1 MKKHLGSDTIKSS
14 DITAVSRRRF
24 LVTAGGFGF
33 VITAG
38 AFAPKFL
45 LDKNKKE
52 DEETPSLTAW
62 VQLDKEGKITI
73 YNPAAEMG
81 QGSMTALAAIIA
93 EEMDADW
100 SRVRVEYAPV
110 IPAIYGMQ
118 WNGKPGGPM
127 ITAGSRTT
135 RGYYKNLRQAGA
147 QARYILLHNAA
158 EKWGV
163 PVAELKTEPS
173 VVFHTTSGKKMTY
186 GEIAGFIKIPET
198 LPVIDDKDL
207 KSPEH
212 FRLIGKVM
220 PRVDIPEKINGKA
233 KFGIDIQ
240 LPGMV
245 YGVISRSPVHG
256 SKPELL
262 NEKEVRESDGVI
274 DIVRLDHGMGIV
286 AKTFEQALK
295 GKKTMQIKWSEGAKA
310 EGYHSEKSFA
320 AYHELVRTSGQQGKT
335 VLETGDA
342 SSSLSAAPKIYDRE
356 YYTDYLCHA
365 QMEPLNAVVSVAAD
379 GNSAEAWAGTQAPD
393 ADRAAI
399 ARVLNIDETKVNFNN
414 CYMGGGFGRRS
425 VDFSMEAAVLA
436 KQVKQPL
443 KLIWTR
449 EDDIQYG
456 SFRPISLQ
464 RIQAGVDAKG
474 NILAWRH
481 DIAGPD
487 ERLQTGG
494 VRMAYYNIPNQQVKL
509 HVTNHGVRTIYWRSV
524 GHGPNKFAQ
533 ETFIDEIANDLK
545 LDPYQYRRGM
555 MKDLPR
561 HLTILDKA
569 ATMSGWGT
577 PLAAGRARGL
587 AFSDYG
593 GSYTAGVVE
602 ISLNKETGQIR
613 VHKVWAAVDAGVI
626 VQPNSAIAQM
636 EGGIIMGISSSLL
649 ESITFKNGKVQQS
662 NYHDYPILR
671 MADAPESIDIHLI
684 PSSAPPTSLG
694 EVSLPLMGGA
704 IANAFL
710 KLTGK
715 PLRHLPFTTGKVL
728 DVLAG

>member
-1 MKKHLGSDTIKSS
+1 MKKQS
-14 DITAVSRRRF
+14 VSRPIKGRNIPAMSRRQF

-38 AFAPKFL
+38 AFAPGIL
-45 LDKNKKE
+45 SPKNKE
-52 DEETPSLTAW
+52 DFGDNPSITAW
-62 VQLDKEGKITI
+62 VQLAKDGKITL

-100 SRVRVEYAPV
+100 SKVHIEHAPV

-118 WNGKPGGPM
+118 WSGKPGGPM
-127 ITAGSRTT
+127 ITAGSRTI

-158 EKWGV
+158 EKWKV
-163 PVAELKTEPS
+163 PLSELKTEPS
-173 VVFHTTSGKKMTY
+173 MVVHSASGRKLTY
-186 GEIAGFIKIPET
+186 AEIAAFVKIPASIPE
-198 LPVIDDKDL
+198 IADHDL
-207 KSPEH
+207 KKPED
-212 FRLIGKVM
+212 FRLIGQVM
-220 PRVDIPEKINGKA
+220 PRFDIPEKVNGKA
-233 KFGIDIQ
+233 MFGMDIH

-245 YGVISRSPVHG
+245 YGVISRSPVYG
-256 SKPELL
+256 SKPELI
-262 NEKEVRESDGVI
+262 NEKDVRESDGLI
-274 DIVRLDHGMGIV
+274 DIVRLDHGIGIV

-295 GKKTMQIKWSEGAKA
+295 AKKTMQIKWSEGAKA
-310 EGYHSEKSFA
+310 EGYNSEKSFT
-320 AYHELVRTSGQQGKT
+320 AYHDLVRASGQQGKT

-342 SSSLSAAPKIYDRE
+342 SASLSAAPKLYDRE

-379 GNSAEAWAGTQAPD
+379 GKSAEAWAGTQAPD
-393 ADRAAI
+393 ADRSAI
-399 ARVLNIDETKVNFNN
+399 AKVLNLDESAVTFNN
-414 CYMGGGFGRRS
+414 CYMGGGFGRRQ
-425 VDFSMEAAVLA
+425 VEFSMEAAVLA
-436 KQVKQPL
+436 REVKQPV

-464 RIQAGVDAKG
+464 RIQAGVDTKG

-509 HVTNHGVRTIYWRSV
+509 HVTDHGVRTIYWRSV

-533 ETFIDEIANDLK
+533 ETFIDEIAHDLN
-545 LDPYQYRRGM
+545 LDPYQYRRSL

-561 HLTILDKA
+561 YLTILDKVA
-569 ATMSGWGT
+569 AMSGWGSLLPT
-577 PLAAGRARGL
+577 GRARGL

-593 GSYTAGVVE
+593 GSFTAGVVE
-602 ISLNKETGQIR
+602 ISLNKESGQIR

-626 VQPNSAIAQM
+626 VQPNSAVAQM
-636 EGGIIMGISSSLL
+636 EGGIVMGISSVLQ

-662 NYHDYPILR
+662 NFHDYPILR

-728 DVLAG
+728 EVLG

>member
-1 MKKHLGSDTIKSS
+1 MKTLMTPTKAKANSIKS
-14 DITAVSRRRF
+14 VSRRQF

-45 LDKNKKE
+45 SKNKE
-52 DEETPSLTAW
+52 DDINGNQAITAW
-62 VQLDKEGKITI
+62 VQLAKDGKITI

-81 QGSMTALAAIIA
+81 QGSMTALAAVIA

-100 SRVRVEYAPV
+100 SMVHIEHAPV

-118 WNGKPGGPM
+118 WSGKPGGPM
-127 ITAGSRTT
+127 ITAGSRTI
-135 RGYYKNLRQAGA
+135 RSYYKSLRQAGA
-147 QARYILLHNAA
+147 QARYILLQNAA

-163 PVAELKTEPS
+163 PLSELKTQPS
-173 VVFHTTSGKKMTY
+173 LVVHAASGRKMTY
-186 GEIAGFIKIPET
+186 AEIAAFVKIPET
-198 LPVIDDKDL
+198 IPTIADNDL
-207 KSPEH
+207 KKAED

-220 PRVDIPEKINGKA
+220 PRFDIPEKVTGKA
-233 KFGIDIQ
+233 KFGMDVY

-245 YGVISRSPVHG
+245 YGAISRSPVHG
-256 SKPELL
+256 SKPELI
-262 NEKEVRESDGVI
+262 NEKEVRESEGLI
-274 DIVRLDHGMGIV
+274 DIVRLDHGIGVV

-295 GKKTMQIKWSEGAKA
+295 AKKTMQIKWSEGAKA
-310 EGYHSEKSFA
+310 EGYNSEKSFA
-320 AYHELVRTSGQQGKT
+320 AYHDLVRTNSQQGKA
-335 VLETGDA
+335 VIETGDA
-342 SSSLSAAPKIYDRE
+342 AAIIPTAPKIYDRE

-379 GNSAEAWAGTQAPD
+379 GKSAEAWAGTQAPD

-399 ARVLNIDETKVNFNN
+399 AKVLNIDESKIKFNN

-436 KQVKQPL
+436 KQIKQPV

-464 RIQAGVDAKG
+464 RIQAGVDTKG

-509 HVTNHGVRTIYWRSV
+509 HVTDHGVRTIYWRSV

-533 ETFIDEIANDLK
+533 ETFIDEIANDLR

-561 HLTILDKA
+561 HLTILDKV
-569 ATMSGWGT
+569 ATMSSWGS
-577 PLAAGRARGL
+577 PVAEGRARGI

-593 GSYTAGVVE
+593 GSFTAGVVE
-602 ISLNKETGQIR
+602 ISLNKESGQIR

-636 EGGIIMGISSSLL
+636 EGGIVMGISSVLQ

-662 NYHDYPILR
+662 NFHDYPILR

-684 PSSAPPTSLG
+684 PSAAPPTSLG

-715 PLRHLPFTTGKVL
+715 ALRHLPFTTGKVL
-728 DVLAG
+728 EVLG

>member
-1 MKKHLGSDTIKSS
+1 MKKPTVSQTMKGRNMPAI
-14 DITAVSRRRF
+14 SRRQF

-33 VITAG
+33 AITAG
-38 AFAPKFL
+38 AFSPKFL
-45 LDKNKKE
+45 SGHTTDAVNGNQ
-52 DEETPSLTAW
+52 PITAW

-118 WNGKPGGPM
+118 WSGKPGGPM

-163 PVAELKTEPS
+163 PIGELKTEPS
-173 VVFHTTSGKKMTY
+173 VVIHPASGRKLTFA
-186 GEIAGFIKIPET
+186 EIASFVKIPQT
-198 LPVIDDKDL
+198 LPAIDDKDL
-207 KSPEH
+207 KNPEQ
-212 FRLIGKVM
+212 FRLIGQVM
-220 PRVDIPEKINGKA
+220 PRVDIPDKINGKA
-233 KFGIDIQ
+233 KFSIDVHI
-240 LPGMV
+240 PGMV
-245 YGVISRSPVHG
+245 YGVISRSPVYG
-256 SKPELL
+256 SRPELI
-262 NEKEVRESDGVI
+262 NEKEVRESDGVM
-274 DIVRLDHGMGIV
+274 DIVRLDHGIGIV

-295 GKKTMQIKWSEGAKA
+295 AKKAMQIKWSEGAKA
-310 EGYHSEKSFA
+310 EGYNSEKSFA
-320 AYHELVRTSGQQGKT
+320 AYHDLVRAPGQQGKT

-342 SSSLSAAPKIYDRE
+342 SASLSASPKLYDRE

-379 GNSAEAWAGTQAPD
+379 GKSAEAWAGTQAPD
-393 ADRAAI
+393 ADRSAI
-399 ARVLNIDETKVNFNN
+399 AKVLNLDESAVTFHN

-425 VDFSMEAAVLA
+425 VDFSIEAAVLA
-436 KQVKQPL
+436 KQVKQPV

-464 RIQAGVDAKG
+464 RLQAGVDAKG
-474 NILAWRH
+474 NILAWKH

-509 HVTNHGVRTIYWRSV
+509 HVTDHGVRTIFWRSV

-533 ETFIDEIANDLK
+533 ETFIDEIAHDLHI
-545 LDPYQYRRGM
+545 DPYQYRRGM

-561 HLTILDKA
+561 HLAILDKA
-569 ATMSGWGT
+569 AAMSGWGS
-577 PLAAGRARGL
+577 PLAAGRARGF

-602 ISLNKETGQIR
+602 ISLNKESGRIR

-636 EGGIIMGISSSLL
+636 EGGIIMGISSVLQ

-662 NYHDYPILR
+662 NFHDYPILR

-684 PSSAPPTSLG
+684 PSAAPPTSLG

-710 KLTGK
+710 KLTGR
-715 PLRHLPFTTGKVL
+715 PLRHLPFTAGKVL
-728 DVLAG
+728 EVLG

>member
-1 MKKHLGSDTIKSS
+1 MKKPTVSQTIKGRNMPA
-14 DITAVSRRRF
+14 ISRRQF

-33 VITAG
+33 AITAG
-38 AFAPKFL
+38 AFSPKFL
-45 LDKNKKE
+45 SGHTTDTVNGNQ
-52 DEETPSLTAW
+52 PITAW

-100 SRVRVEYAPV
+100 SKVRVEYAPV
-110 IPAIYGMQ
+110 IPSIYGMQ
-118 WNGKPGGPM
+118 WSGKPGGPM

-163 PVAELKTEPS
+163 PIGELKTEPS
-173 VVFHTTSGKKMTY
+173 VVIHPASGRKLTFA
-186 GEIAGFIKIPET
+186 EIASFVKIPQT
-198 LPVIDDKDL
+198 LPAIDDKDL
-207 KSPEH
+207 KNPEQ
-212 FRLIGKVM
+212 FRLIGQVM
-220 PRVDIPEKINGKA
+220 PRVDIPDKINGKA
-233 KFGIDIQ
+233 KFSIDVHI
-240 LPGMV
+240 PGMV
-245 YGVISRSPVHG
+245 YGVISRSPVYG
-256 SKPELL
+256 SRPELI
-262 NEKEVRESDGVI
+262 NEKEVRESDGVM
-274 DIVRLDHGMGIV
+274 DIVRLDHGIGIV
-286 AKTFEQALK
+286 AKSFEQALK
-295 GKKTMQIKWSEGAKA
+295 AKKAMQIKWSEGAKA
-310 EGYHSEKSFA
+310 EGYNSEKSFV
-320 AYHELVRTSGQQGKT
+320 AYHDLVRAPGQQGKT

-342 SSSLSAAPKIYDRE
+342 SASLSASPKLYDRE

-379 GNSAEAWAGTQAPD
+379 GKSAEAWAGTQAPD
-393 ADRAAI
+393 ADRSAI
-399 ARVLNIDETKVNFNN
+399 AKVLNLDESAVTFHN

-436 KQVKQPL
+436 KQVKQPV

-464 RIQAGVDAKG
+464 RLQAGVDAKG
-474 NILAWRH
+474 NILAWKH

-509 HVTNHGVRTIYWRSV
+509 HVTDHGVRTIFWRSV

-533 ETFIDEIANDLK
+533 ETFIDEIAHDLHI
-545 LDPYQYRRGM
+545 DPYQYRRGM

-561 HLTILDKA
+561 HLAILDKA
-569 ATMSGWGT
+569 AAMSGWGS
-577 PLAAGRARGL
+577 PLAAGRARGF

-602 ISLNKETGQIR
+602 ISLNKESGRIR

-636 EGGIIMGISSSLL
+636 EGGIIMGISSVLQ

-662 NYHDYPILR
+662 NFHDYPILR

-684 PSSAPPTSLG
+684 PSTAPPTSLG

-715 PLRHLPFTTGKVL
+715 PLRHLPFTAGKVL
-728 DVLAG
+728 EVLG

>member
-1 MKKHLGSDTIKSS
+1 MKKRLDSDTIQSKEN
-14 DITAVSRRRF
+14 TFLSRRRF
-24 LVTAGGFGF
+24 LATAGGFGF

-38 AFAPKFL
+38 AFAPRFL
-45 LDKNKKE
+45 KDKKNKE
-52 DEETPSLTAW
+52 LADNPTLTAW
-62 VQLDKEGKITI
+62 VQLDKEGNITM

-100 SRVRVEYAPV
+100 SKVRVEYAPV

-163 PVAELKTEPS
+163 PVGELITEPS
-173 VVFHTTSGKKMTY
+173 VVVHTPSGKKLTY
-186 GEIAGFIKIPET
+186 GEIAAFVKIPGS
-198 LPVIDDKDL
+198 LPVIDDNDL
-207 KSPEH
+207 KNPKH
-212 FRLIGKVM
+212 FRLIGHTM

-233 KFGIDIQ
+233 KFGIDIH

-245 YGVISRSPVHG
+245 YGVISRSPVYG

-262 NEKEVRESDGVI
+262 NEKDVRESDGVI
-274 DIVRLDHGMGIV
+274 DIARLDHGMGVV

-295 GKKTMQIKWSEGAKA
+295 AKKAMQIKWSAGAKA
-310 EGYHSEKSFA
+310 EGYNSEKSFA
-320 AYHELVRTSGQQGKT
+320 TYHDLVRASGTQGKT

-342 SSSLSAAPKIYDRE
+342 SASLSAAPKIYDRE

-365 QMEPLNAVVSVAAD
+365 QMEPLNAVVSLAPD
-379 GNSAEAWAGTQAPD
+379 GKSAEAWAGTQAPD

-399 ARVLNIDETKVNFNN
+399 ARILELDESKVKFNN

-436 KQVKQPL
+436 KQVKQPV

-464 RIQAGVDAKG
+464 RIQAGVDNKG

-509 HVTNHGVRTIYWRSV
+509 YVTDHGVRTIYWRSV

-533 ETFIDEIANDLK
+533 ETFIDEIAHDLK

-561 HLTILDKA
+561 HLTILDKVA
-569 ATMSGWGT
+569 SMSGWGS
-577 PLAAGRARGL
+577 PLPVGRAKGL

-593 GSYTAGVVE
+593 GSFTAGVVE
-602 ISLNKETGQIR
+602 ISLDKETGQIR
-613 VHKVWAAVDAGVI
+613 VHRVWAAVDAGVI

-684 PSSAPPTSLG
+684 PSSASPTSLG

-715 PLRHLPFTTGKVL
+715 PLRHLPFTTAKVL

>member
-1 MKKHLGSDTIKSS
+1 MKKRLDSDTIQSKEN
-14 DITAVSRRRF
+14 TFLSRRRF
-24 LVTAGGFGF
+24 LATAGGFGF

-38 AFAPKFL
+38 AFAPRFL
-45 LDKNKKE
+45 KDKKNKE
-52 DEETPSLTAW
+52 LADTPSLTAW
-62 VQLDKEGKITI
+62 VQLDKEGNITM

-100 SRVRVEYAPV
+100 SKVRVEYAPV

-163 PVAELKTEPS
+163 PVGELITEPS
-173 VVFHTTSGKKMTY
+173 VVVHTPSGKKLTY
-186 GEIAGFIKIPET
+186 GEIAAFVKIPGS
-198 LPVIDDKDL
+198 LPVIDDNDL
-207 KSPEH
+207 KNPKH
-212 FRLIGKVM
+212 FRLIGHTM
-220 PRVDIPEKINGKA
+220 PRVDIPEKINGEA
-233 KFGIDIQ
+233 KFGIDIH

-245 YGVISRSPVHG
+245 YGVISRSPVYG

-262 NEKEVRESDGVI
+262 NEKDVRESDGVV
-274 DIVRLDHGMGIV
+274 DIVRLDHGMGVV

-295 GKKTMQIKWSEGAKA
+295 AKKTMQIKWSAGAKA
-310 EGYHSEKSFA
+310 EGYNSEKSFA
-320 AYHELVRTSGQQGKT
+320 MYHDLVRSTDQHGKN

-342 SSSLSAAPKIYDRE
+342 SASLSAAPKIYDRE

-365 QMEPLNAVVSVAAD
+365 QMEPLNAVVSLAPD
-379 GNSAEAWAGTQAPD
+379 GKSAEAWAGTQAPD

-399 ARVLNIDETKVNFNN
+399 ARILELDESKVKFNN

-436 KQVKQPL
+436 KQVKQPV

-464 RIQAGVDAKG
+464 RIQAGVDNKG

-509 HVTNHGVRTIYWRSV
+509 YVTDHGVRTIYWRSV

-533 ETFIDEIANDLK
+533 ETFIDEIAHDLK

-561 HLTILDKA
+561 HLTILDKVA
-569 ATMSGWGT
+569 SMSGWGS
-577 PLAAGRARGL
+577 PLPVGRAKGL

-593 GSYTAGVVE
+593 GSFTAGVVE
-602 ISLNKETGQIR
+602 ISLDKETGQIR
-613 VHKVWAAVDAGVI
+613 VHRVWAAVDAGVI

-684 PSSAPPTSLG
+684 PSSASPTSLG

-715 PLRHLPFTTGKVL
+715 PLRHLPFTTAKVL